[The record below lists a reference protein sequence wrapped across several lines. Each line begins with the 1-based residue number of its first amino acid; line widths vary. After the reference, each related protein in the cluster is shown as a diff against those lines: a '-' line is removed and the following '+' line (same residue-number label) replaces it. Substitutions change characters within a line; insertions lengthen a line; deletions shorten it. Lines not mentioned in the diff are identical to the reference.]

1 MNAMQRSEYWL
12 KMERMRRVVERK
24 YTPIMTEVLLK
35 EFDTFAKSVKRDGP
49 SAAMSGLGA
58 VVWDT
63 KIMSVMSDMYREVAV
78 QFSNSAYR
86 AVGIESRKA
95 YNPFKLNST
104 FLAEIMRFLAQYG
117 FYIVAFI
124 TQTTKKKLI
133 SLVTAAMAVGASV
146 DDIVNLIVSKEM
158 GEYARMRARM
168 IIRTEVMRASN
179 YSVSMGAT
187 EHQFQVDK
195 MWVSMRDARTR
206 RIPKDQYDHW
216 DMDGQ
221 VRPLDEPF
229 QSFDK
234 LGRVVL
240 ADMPGDPKAP
250 KGFLINCRCTVAYV
264 PSRDAN
270 GRLINKI

>member
-12 KMERMRRVVERK
+12 KMERMRRLVERK

-35 EFDTFAKSVKRDGP
+35 EFDTFAKAVKRDGP

-58 VVWDT
+58 VAWDT
-63 KIMSVMSDMYREVAV
+63 KIMAVMSDMYREVAV

-86 AVGIESRKA
+86 MVGIESRKA
-95 YNPFKLNST
+95 YNPFKLNSK
-104 FLAEIMRFLAQYG
+104 FLSEIMRYLAQYG

-133 SLVTAAMAVGASV
+133 SLVTAAMNVGASV
-146 DDIVNLIVSKEM
+146 DDIVNMIVSKEM

-179 YSVSMGAT
+179 YSVSMGAS
-187 EHQFQVDK
+187 EHPFELDK

-216 DMDGQ
+216 EMDGQ
-221 VRPLDEPF
+221 IRAIDEPF

-270 GRLINKI
+270 GQLIMKL